1 MKKRYSEEQ
10 IISAVKRLE
19 RGESVRD
26 LSREI
31 GVTTNSL
38 YAWRKKFGGMEV
50 SDAKKM
56 RALEVENG
64 KLKRLVA
71 DLSLDIH
78 ILKEVNSKKW

>member
-10 IISAVKRLE
+10 IIGLLKRHE
-19 RGESVRD
+19 RGEKVRE
-26 LSREI
+26 LCRELGI
-31 GVTTNSL
+31 SMQTF
-38 YAWRKKFGGMEV
+38 YAWKKKFGGMEV

-56 RALEVENG
+56 RALEIENG

-71 DLSLDIH
+71 DLSLDIV

>member
-10 IISAVKRLE
+10 IISAVKRIE
-19 RGESVRD
+19 RGESARD
-26 LSREI
+26 LGRELGI
-31 GVTTNSL
+31 APTTL

-50 SDAKKM
+50 SEAKRM
-56 RALEVENG
+56 RALEAENS

-71 DLSLDIH
+71 DQALDIM